1 MLVTEAATR
10 LVGQLRDHFG
20 PLLFHQSGGCCEG
33 SAPMCLRRGGFR
45 VGARDVLLGLIADC
59 PFYVSAEQF
68 PYWAHSQL
76 TIDVVAGGGD
86 SFSLEAAEGVR
97 FITRSRVFSDAE
109 MDAVDAAGPSPV
121 GPNA

>member
-1 MLVTEAATR
+1 MRRCA
-10 LVGQLRDHFG
+10 
-20 PLLFHQSGGCCEG
+20 
-33 SAPMCLRRGGFR
+33 LRRGGFR
-45 VGARDVLLGLIADC
+45 VSARDVLLGVIADC

-76 TIDVVAGGGD
+76 TIDVVADGGD